1 MYGSHP
7 IWPSEYASLSWG
19 NFTSTPE
26 NRKSERLAI
35 ALPKLRLAATA
46 TGASADVAGIF
57 ELEPMCMQTTFCVS
71 WHAAKK
77 GSHSPEWMLGSSS
90 GGGISEKHTARTPR
104 AALRRTSAAAS
115 SASQSG
121 TMISGTSRPP
131 LSPHHS
137 STIQSLYAVT
147 QAAASSRSFA
157 SRHVWPQNRG

>member
-7 IWPSEYASLSWG
+7 IWPSEYASFSSG

-57 ELEPMCMQTTFCVS
+57 ELEPMCMQTTFRVS

-77 GSHSPEWMLGSSS
+77 GSHSPEWMLGRPRC
-90 GGGISEKHTARTPR
+90 GGISEKHTARTPR
-104 AALRRTSAAAS
+104 AAFRRTPAAAVP
-115 SASQSG
+115 A
-121 TMISGTSRPP
+121 P
-131 LSPHHS
+131 LLHHPVVVRRDARRREL
-137 STIQSLYAVT
+137 TVLGLEERL
-147 QAAASSRSFA
+147 AAEARE
-157 SRHVWPQNRG
+157 RRERERGLDV